1 MSQVLHQ
8 PTLVLNRNWQPVNV
22 ATVGRALSLVFSDR
36 AKVVDV
42 DDYQLY
48 DWCDWAD
55 QTPAEGGQFIQA
67 VSQKICVPEVIALTR
82 YNRLPD
88 TSVAFS
94 RRNLFKRDRFMC
106 QYCGVMP
113 KSDELTID
121 HVVPRSHGGGS
132 TWENCVLACIDCN
145 HTKADRTPKGA
156 GMKLKKDPA
165 RPQWSPVYSRYDT
178 RFESWSKFISDAY
191 WNAELER

>member
-1 MSQVLHQ
+1 MSQTLLQ

-22 ATVGRALSLVFSDR
+22 ATVGRALTLVFSER
-36 AKVVDV
+36 AKIVDV
-42 DDYQLY
+42 EDYQLY
-48 DWCDWAD
+48 EWSDWANLE
-55 QTPAEGGQFIQA
+55 PPVGNPFIQA
-67 VSQKICVPEVIALTR
+67 VSQKICVPEVIVLSQ

-106 QYCGVMP
+106 QYCGVKP

-121 HVVPRSHGGGS
+121 HVVPRSRGGGS

-145 HTKADRTPKGA
+145 HTKADRTPEGA
-156 GMKLKKDPA
+156 GIRLKKVPV
-165 RPQWSPVYSRYDT
+165 RPTWSPIYSRYET
-178 RFESWSKFISDAY
+178 RFESWAKFINDTY
-191 WNAELER
+191 WNAELEC